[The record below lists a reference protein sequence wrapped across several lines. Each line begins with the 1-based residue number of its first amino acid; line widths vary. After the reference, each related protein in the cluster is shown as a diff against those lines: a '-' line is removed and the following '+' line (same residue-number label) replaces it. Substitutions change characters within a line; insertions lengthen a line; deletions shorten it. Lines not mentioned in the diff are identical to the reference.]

1 MCTVDTIRLVVIG
14 VGIAAIAIGIVGF
27 YLTNQQSVEN
37 DYVSGINKIVYTR
50 SQIINEFMSDLLPR
64 LETKQLSI
72 ADGKSMVASR
82 ANFAK
87 ELHQQALDMNVPD
100 RYRSSHPHIIQSLDY
115 FARSIES
122 TRDALQYTEDALQT
136 SEQLQ
141 IPSSSVIGAIFAF
154 GSLPDSP
161 EMSDLRSKTD
171 VARNAFNEAV
181 QYLQKS
187 EEELAT
193 FSSTS
198 GIQLKDSSSGTVSP
212 DQLEECRQLGIPAY
226 ACSEKEIFDK
236 KTLLNTGK

>member
-1 MCTVDTIRLVVIG
+1 MDKIRLVVTGI
-14 VGIAAIAIGIVGF
+14 GIAAVAIGIFGF
-27 YLTNQQSVEN
+27 YLTNQQSAEN
-37 DYVSGINKIVYTR
+37 DYVSGVNAIVYAR

-82 ANFAK
+82 ANFAD
-87 ELHQQALDMNVPD
+87 ELHQQALGMNVPD
-100 RYRSSHPHIIQSLDY
+100 RYRSSHPHLIQSFDY

-141 IPSSSVIGAIFAF
+141 IPSSNVIGAIFAF
-154 GSLPDSP
+154 GSLPDSS
-161 EMSDLRSKTD
+161 EMTDLRSKTD

-187 EEELAT
+187 EEELET

-198 GIQLKDSSSGTVSP
+198 GIQLKDSSAGTVSP
-212 DQLEECRQLGIPAY
+212 DQLEECRQLGIPAF
-226 ACSEKEIFDK
+226 ACSEKEILEK
-236 KTLLNTGK
+236 KKLLSAGK